1 MILGPVTKFDKK
13 NVVTSK
19 KLTMTSSLQIVT
31 PISCLQFIVYLE
43 QYGSQIPGAWPV
55 ILICWIIVTFY
66 LTKTGYRTKLSRYW
80 FELSYCFCQ
89 KMLTFWKKML
99 VSQIKGVVILKSIFS
114 ETKYL
119 FVLTYQI
126 SNW

>member
-55 ILICWIIVTFY
+55 ILIC
-66 LTKTGYRTKLSRYW
+66 
-80 FELSYCFCQ
+80 
-89 KMLTFWKKML
+89 
-99 VSQIKGVVILKSIFS
+99 
-114 ETKYL
+114 
-119 FVLTYQI
+119 
-126 SNW
+126 